1 MFYRIPFL
9 FRVWFRQVSLHMKTL
24 SHSEWQIG
32 ELDIQRIYVYC
43 WKIYNLFLQ
52 ALETGRKSR
61 LWRDRIVRLITTYAI
76 ALKRGVTFNG
86 RGLIRGRLLLYTCIL
101 LIVLVLFPFNNYLSG
116 NFLKFLTIW
125 FLWAEKIYK
134 IWA

>member
-1 MFYRIPFL
+1 MFCRIPFL

-61 LWRDRIVRLITTYAI
+61 LWSDRIVGLITTYAI
-76 ALKRGVTFNG
+76 ALKRGVIFNG
-86 RGLIRGRLLLYTCIL
+86 KGLIRGRLLLYTCIL

>member
-1 MFYRIPFL
+1 LFYRIPFL

>member
-1 MFYRIPFL
+1 LFYRIPFL

-125 FLWAEKIYK
+125 FLWAEKIYN